1 MANILLYMGY
11 KKETFYI
18 KNMENIMDIFV
29 TYQLDPCKYTHI
41 SIKQFDT
48 TPVYFI
54 CQKDQTHFIYF
65 NNEKIEIP
73 IDMNVGEF
81 QKYVNLYNNIFLIE
95 NENYD
100 NNIKLTPYFSDETFT
115 TNNKYTSDTSE

>member
-11 KKETFYI
+11 KKETLYI

-29 TYQLDPCKYTHI
+29 TYQLDPCKYTHM
-41 SIKQFDT
+41 SINELHT
-48 TPVYFI
+48 TKPVYFI

-65 NNEKIEIP
+65 NDAKIEIP

-81 QKYVNLYNNIFLIE
+81 QKYANSYNNIYLIDTVE
-95 NENYD
+95 F
-100 NNIKLTPYFSDETFT
+100 IPYFSDETFT
-115 TNNKYTSDTSE
+115 TNKKYISQ